1 MIATNGRAHAAMM
14 AGSARGMRLPKNLGR
29 FVLLCVED
37 AMQRYT
43 PFIGSTPAA
52 CQVTGPGYD
61 VPRPADL
68 GGPEA
73 DVPYVDAIACRTE
86 TGNYL
91 LAAAN
96 RHLSEGMELEI
107 RIPGHSL
114 PELAQVAVLAHPDI
128 TARATPAEPNRF
140 PIAEHSVRSSGGTV
154 RLTLPPSSVTWIRL

>member
-1 MIATNGRAHAAMM
+1 PGSIHEQPVVIGNEHVLCLRTADDACDRNSVQDSNRWCGASMMATNGRAHAATM
-14 AGSARGMRLPKNLGR
+14 AGSACGMRLPKNLGR

-73 DVPYVDAIACRTE
+73 DVPYVDAIAC
-86 TGNYL
+86 
-91 LAAAN
+91 
-96 RHLSEGMELEI
+96 
-107 RIPGHSL
+107 
-114 PELAQVAVLAHPDI
+114 
-128 TARATPAEPNRF
+128 
-140 PIAEHSVRSSGGTV
+140 
-154 RLTLPPSSVTWIRL
+154 